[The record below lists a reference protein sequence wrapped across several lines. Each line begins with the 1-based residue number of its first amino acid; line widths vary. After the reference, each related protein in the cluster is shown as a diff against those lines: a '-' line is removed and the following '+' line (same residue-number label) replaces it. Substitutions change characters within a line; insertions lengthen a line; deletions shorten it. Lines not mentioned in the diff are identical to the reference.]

1 MPYEQTSPNE
11 RGSQL
16 SSMQEQSNTETREL
30 TYQDAHE
37 LASRFLKQTKG
48 GSSVNAVSANVRA
61 TIDTNIH
68 SLIEI
73 GFKYRGVNFNPHGIR
88 RMLLTY
94 TEIFL
99 PEIYMNIKQKFMQ

>member
-1 MPYEQTSPNE
+1 MPYEQTFPNE
-11 RGSQL
+11 RSNQMSL
-16 SSMQEQSNTETREL
+16 IQEQSNIKTREL

-61 TIDTNIH
+61 TIDANIH

-94 TEIFL
+94 TKIFL
-99 PEIYMNIKQKFMQ
+99 PEIYMNIKQQFMQ